1 MKLFYSEP
9 TLCPM
14 CGGKTKVSY
23 STSSKGMGYRRN
35 RNCLDRKCGYK
46 FRTIEIL
53 EEEAE
58 IVKEKYS
65 GNDNVEY

>member
-1 MKLFYSEP
+1 MHKLSHVLPLSCNLHSNLFFD
-9 TLCPM
+9 LL
-14 CGGKTKVSY
+14 K
-23 STSSKGMGYRRN
+23 
-35 RNCLDRKCGYK
+35 YK